1 MEKFKINNIKSLY
14 GNEILGKIRRH
25 EKLARSCGR
34 FRSHIH
40 FNLQCKHNK
49 TIPKTLQIKFHTQC
63 PKSQE
68 IIKKAELAMLNI
80 RLSDSIS
87 KLSRIKSD
95 MNQIENE
102 LKVDLQGEVY
112 NKMITIDKNR
122 EENELR
128 KASERQ
134 KKKYLNLKY
143 MGNNRSGEI
152 TNAETNIHE
161 EVGNKIEPNEN
172 VANEEMEGVR
182 RSSRNKNRVD
192 YRALHIGN
200 KPAET
205 PQASEEPPITIEQ
218 PTDDKEKW
226 VRNLSK
232 RPLTPSEKKVLSRG
246 QGFAVTPKKLPI
258 DEYIVATELMCTS
271 LSNKS
276 EAAALRGEIR
286 TLLEN
291 ENKPISNLPK
301 NEIKALEDLR
311 RDKSIVILPAD
322 KGKCLVVM
330 DREEYVTE
338 MEKKLADTA
347 TYKRLTKDPTQ
358 EIRKTLY
365 AKLKQLK
372 ANEHIS
378 KDEYSRIK
386 PYKTQIPR
394 FKGRPKIHKPKHPL
408 REIVDG
414 KDSVT
419 KGTDKHLSKIFKEY
433 AEDNEYRIKNSEE
446 FVEKMKNTNIEPN
459 EVMVS
464 YDVVALY
471 PSIPQDEAIKV
482 VYDKL
487 VNDEKLN
494 EKTKMTPEEI
504 IELYKICVEGTYF
517 VFNRKLYIQVKGLAI
532 GASTSGFVADIFM
545 EKIER
550 GALTTFIN
558 PPRLWLRFVDD
569 TYVFILK
576 IVEEAFEAHLNQQNE
591 HVKFTK
597 EKEENRQLSF
607 MDTYNKRQE
616 DGTIIT
622 TIYRKPTH
630 TNQYLDFASNHH
642 ISHKLSV
649 PKTLLKR
656 ADTLITLE
664 EDIKKEEKTVKHAL
678 KQCGY
683 PDWSIERKKIK
694 EKKPTEKGEGEE
706 EENKIRI
713 LLPYIKHV
721 SEKIAREFRRHN
733 PDTDI
738 IYMPTTKIKDIV
750 CVNGQ
755 DKVPD
760 ADKAEVVYLDEC
772 KIHNENYI
780 GQTKKPNKERS
791 YEHHIVT
798 SKEATS
804 TTAVSFE
811 DLYPT
816 TTGIRRSQ
824 RNTIRHDYT
833 ELNTGSNQRLTPGNT
848 AVSEHMEATDH
859 NKGDVTV
866 KILCKEPH
874 RFKRWIKESIWIHRM
889 KPSLN
894 KTNDDSFKLPV
905 IWHDLIA

>member
-301 NEIKALEDLR
+301 NEIKALEDL
-311 RDKSIVILPAD
+311 
-322 KGKCLVVM
+322 
-330 DREEYVTE
+330 
-338 MEKKLADTA
+338 
-347 TYKRLTKDPTQ
+347 
-358 EIRKTLY
+358 
-365 AKLKQLK
+365 
-372 ANEHIS
+372 
-378 KDEYSRIK
+378 
-386 PYKTQIPR
+386 
-394 FKGRPKIHKPKHPL
+394 
-408 REIVDG
+408 
-414 KDSVT
+414 SV
-419 KGTDKHLSKIFKEY
+419 
-433 AEDNEYRIKNSEE
+433 
-446 FVEKMKNTNIEPN
+446 
-459 EVMVS
+459 
-464 YDVVALY
+464 
-471 PSIPQDEAIKV
+471 
-482 VYDKL
+482 
-487 VNDEKLN
+487 
-494 EKTKMTPEEI
+494 
-504 IELYKICVEGTYF
+504 
-517 VFNRKLYIQVKGLAI
+517 YIQV
-532 GASTSGFVADIFM
+532 
-545 EKIER
+545 
-550 GALTTFIN
+550 N
-558 PPRLWLRFVDD
+558 
-569 TYVFILK
+569 
-576 IVEEAFEAHLNQQNE
+576 
-591 HVKFTK
+591 
-597 EKEENRQLSF
+597 
-607 MDTYNKRQE
+607 
-616 DGTIIT
+616 
-622 TIYRKPTH
+622 
-630 TNQYLDFASNHH
+630 
-642 ISHKLSV
+642 
-649 PKTLLKR
+649 
-656 ADTLITLE
+656 
-664 EDIKKEEKTVKHAL
+664 
-678 KQCGY
+678 
-683 PDWSIERKKIK
+683 
-694 EKKPTEKGEGEE
+694 
-706 EENKIRI
+706 
-713 LLPYIKHV
+713 
-721 SEKIAREFRRHN
+721 
-733 PDTDI
+733 
-738 IYMPTTKIKDIV
+738 
-750 CVNGQ
+750 
-755 DKVPD
+755 
-760 ADKAEVVYLDEC
+760 
-772 KIHNENYI
+772 
-780 GQTKKPNKERS
+780 
-791 YEHHIVT
+791 
-798 SKEATS
+798 
-804 TTAVSFE
+804 
-811 DLYPT
+811 
-816 TTGIRRSQ
+816 
-824 RNTIRHDYT
+824 
-833 ELNTGSNQRLTPGNT
+833 
-848 AVSEHMEATDH
+848 
-859 NKGDVTV
+859 
-866 KILCKEPH
+866 
-874 RFKRWIKESIWIHRM
+874 
-889 KPSLN
+889 
-894 KTNDDSFKLPV
+894 
-905 IWHDLIA
+905 